1 MLGSNSTYSYTS
13 QSSNS
18 SIELDGSEVSSSNN
32 IVEYGPI
39 QVRVCRKPIPTI
51 ATGRR
56 SKHLVLVGD
65 EAMRREKRRE
75 KNREAAR
82 KIKEKRQL
90 IEEEL
95 DKKVKELEN
104 EHSDLQN
111 YLQQLREKKQN
122 LEQEITNLFID
133 PLDEL
138 LSNKNQDKL
147 LLFEQYADD
156 LDLLDESVE
165 KILNFDLNTDYNSV
179 KYN

>member
-1 MLGSNSTYSYTS
+1 MLSNNLTS
-13 QSSNS
+13 S
-18 SIELDGSEVSSSNN
+18 SIESDGGEVASSNN

-39 QVRVCRKPIPTI
+39 QICVCRKPIPTI

-82 KIKEKRQL
+82 KLKEKRQL

-95 DKKVKELEN
+95 DQKVKELEN

-111 YLQQLREKKQN
+111 YLQQLREKKQI
-122 LEQEITNLFID
+122 LEQEITNLLID

-138 LSNKNQDKL
+138 LSNKNQEML
-147 LLFEQYADD
+147 LLFEQHADD

-165 KILNFDLNTDYNSV
+165 KILNCEI
-179 KYN
+179 